1 LSFTESLFKNG
12 FVGIAVPPR
21 IEQAVIADVLDA
33 LHGTIQETQAIIAKL
48 RAVKQ
53 GLLHALLTIRDQ
65 DGHVAAEAVGSTIS
79 FASQGGH

>member
-1 LSFTESLFKNG
+1 MENRYPDLF
-12 FVGIAVPPR
+12 
-21 IEQAVIADVLDA
+21 
-33 LHGTIQETQAIIAKL
+33 
-48 RAVKQ
+48 KQ